1 MSMSAILIAA
11 LVMSVLGLLFGA
23 LLGVTGRVFKV
34 PVNEKAEALRECL
47 PGANCGACGF
57 PGCDGYAA
65 AVADGKAEVGAC
77 AVGGPACAA
86 KMGEI
91 MGVSVS
97 ASVRM
102 VASVACQG
110 YGDHCKPKADY
121 QGMTDCVAA
130 SLVNNGTKACQYA
143 CLGLGTCERACPFDA
158 IHIDP
163 IKQIA
168 VVDEEKCQA
177 CKKCVAACPQHVL
190 SMRPAGRVVNV
201 GCHNPEK
208 GIALKEKCDRAC
220 IGCEAC
226 VKACNFGAIEMENGV
241 PKIDYEKCVGCMA
254 CADACP
260 TGAMEADFE
269 TRKEAY
275 IDPSK
280 CVGCTMVR
288 QTVQVRRHRRRAQ
301 AAAQGSRRMH
311 GLWLVCGE
319 VPEEGDYHA
328 RPPRSAQQ
336 AGQGEESAGSC
347 VETRCSGCTES
358 DDGEQ
363 VIRKYRTTKRRSRC
377 IWFLLFLFFGNLMR
391 FLSII

>member
-168 VVDEEKCQA
+168 VVDEEKCQPVKSA
-177 CKKCVAACPQHVL
+177 LRLAASMCFPCVRWPRGECWL
-190 SMRPAGRVVNV
+190 SQSGKGHRFEGKMRSCLYRLRGMR
-201 GCHNPEK
+201 E
-208 GIALKEKCDRAC
+208 
-220 IGCEAC
+220 
-226 VKACNFGAIEMENGV
+226 
-241 PKIDYEKCVGCMA
+241 
-254 CADACP
+254 
-260 TGAMEADFE
+260 
-269 TRKEAY
+269 
-275 IDPSK
+275 
-280 CVGCTMVR
+280 
-288 QTVQVRRHRRRAQ
+288 
-301 AAAQGSRRMH
+301 
-311 GLWLVCGE
+311 GL
-319 VPEEGDYHA
+319 
-328 RPPRSAQQ
+328 
-336 AGQGEESAGSC
+336 
-347 VETRCSGCTES
+347 
-358 DDGEQ
+358 
-363 VIRKYRTTKRRSRC
+363 
-377 IWFLLFLFFGNLMR
+377 
-391 FLSII
+391 

>member
-177 CKKCVAACPQHVL
+177 CKKCVAA
-190 SMRPAGRVVNV
+190 
-201 GCHNPEK
+201 
-208 GIALKEKCDRAC
+208 
-220 IGCEAC
+220 
-226 VKACNFGAIEMENGV
+226 
-241 PKIDYEKCVGCMA
+241 
-254 CADACP
+254 
-260 TGAMEADFE
+260 
-269 TRKEAY
+269 
-275 IDPSK
+275 
-280 CVGCTMVR
+280 
-288 QTVQVRRHRRRAQ
+288 
-301 AAAQGSRRMH
+301 
-311 GLWLVCGE
+311 
-319 VPEEGDYHA
+319 
-328 RPPRSAQQ
+328 
-336 AGQGEESAGSC
+336 
-347 VETRCSGCTES
+347 
-358 DDGEQ
+358 
-363 VIRKYRTTKRRSRC
+363 
-377 IWFLLFLFFGNLMR
+377 
-391 FLSII
+391 

>member
-190 SMRPAGRVVNV
+190 SMRPAVHVVNV
-201 GCHNPEK
+201 GCHNP
-208 GIALKEKCDRAC
+208 
-220 IGCEAC
+220 
-226 VKACNFGAIEMENGV
+226 ENGV

-280 CVGCTMVR
+280 CVGCTMCAR
-288 QTVQVRRHRRRAQ
+288 QCKFDAIEGALKQPHKVLGACTGCGLCAAKCPKKAITMRDRRAPRNKLDKVKKAP
-301 AAAQGSRRMH
+301 AAATKPAAPAAAKPAAP
-311 GLWLVCGE
+311 VA
-319 VPEEGDYHA
+319 PKA
-328 RPPRSAQQ
+328 
-336 AGQGEESAGSC
+336 
-347 VETRCSGCTES
+347 TTEN
-358 DDGEQ
+358 
-363 VIRKYRTTKRRSRC
+363 K
-377 IWFLLFLFFGNLMR
+377 
-391 FLSII
+391 

>member
-57 PGCDGYAA
+57 PGCDGYA
-65 AVADGKAEVGAC
+65 ADGKAEVGAC

-254 CADACP
+254 CADARPARWKLILRLAKRLISIRASVWAAPCAP
-260 TGAMEADFE
+260 DSASST
-269 TRKEAY
+269 
-275 IDPSK
+275 PSK
-280 CVGCTMVR
+280 ARSSSRTRFSAHARAVAC
-288 QTVQVRRHRRRAQ
+288 VRRSARRRRSPCAT
-301 AAAQGSRRMH
+301 AALRATS
-311 GLWLVCGE
+311 W
-319 VPEEGDYHA
+319 
-328 RPPRSAQQ
+328 
-336 AGQGEESAGSC
+336 
-347 VETRCSGCTES
+347 TR
-358 DDGEQ
+358 
-363 VIRKYRTTKRRSRC
+363 
-377 IWFLLFLFFGNLMR
+377 
-391 FLSII
+391 